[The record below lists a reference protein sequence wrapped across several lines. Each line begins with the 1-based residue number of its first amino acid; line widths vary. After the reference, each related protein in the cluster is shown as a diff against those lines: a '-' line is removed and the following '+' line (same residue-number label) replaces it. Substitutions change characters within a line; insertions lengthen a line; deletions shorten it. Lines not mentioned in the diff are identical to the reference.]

1 MGQVWKGLQFAFMST
16 YRRRR
21 HRVVDVHVEMRGGQG
36 ILSRLWLTSCAGSI
50 ENFHSIGA
58 ASAET
63 SKIPYTCAPQTFD
76 SFSRFM
82 FCQSLEIFFLLF
94 HCEKFCISLGKKYI
108 MHIMSAFQLKSLVL
122 LQFLSSCS
130 CFALLVLHF
139 SLLLRLFLLS
149 AVRFFWL
156 KFFRIEQVFN

>member
-94 HCEKFCISLGKKYI
+94 HCEKFCIYLGKKYI

-122 LQFLSSCS
+122 LQIPF
-130 CFALLVLHF
+130 
-139 SLLLRLFLLS
+139 LLLLFCSSSSTFFAAAASFSFVCREIFLIEILS
-149 AVRFFWL
+149 HWTSF
-156 KFFRIEQVFN
+156 